1 MQVKFMQRALELAQ
15 KAAKEDEVP
24 IGAVIVDP
32 STDSII
38 AEAYNLSQHTLD
50 ATAHAEIEAI
60 RQACRRLGQ
69 NRLRGM
75 DLYVTLEP
83 CTMCAAAI
91 SFARIEHLYF
101 GAYDSKGGA
110 VTSGVR
116 FFAAPTC
123 HHRPQVEGGILEAES
138 AQLLKT
144 FFQQKR
150 LKPLPDETVILPNTI

>member
-32 STDSII
+32 GTDSII

-150 LKPLPDETVILPNTI
+150 LKSLSGGEVDG

>member
-150 LKPLPDETVILPNTI
+150 LKSLSGGEVDG

>member
-1 MQVKFMQRALELAQ
+1 MQIKFMQRALELAQ
-15 KAAKEDEVP
+15 RAATEDEVP

-38 AEAYNLSQHTLD
+38 AEAYNQSQHILD

-60 RQACRRLGQ
+60 RKACRHLGQ

-75 DLYVTLEP
+75 DMYVTLEP

-110 VTSGVR
+110 VASGIR
-116 FFAAPTC
+116 FFDAQTC
-123 HHRPQVEGGILEAES
+123 HHRPQVEGGILETES
-138 AQLLKT
+138 AKLLKT

-150 LKPLPDETVILPNTI
+150 

>member
-1 MQVKFMQRALELAQ
+1 MQIKFMQRALELAQ
-15 KAAKEDEVP
+15 RAATEDEVP

-38 AEAYNLSQHTLD
+38 AEAYNQSQHILD

-60 RQACRRLGQ
+60 RKACRHLGQ

-75 DLYVTLEP
+75 DMYVTLEP

-110 VTSGVR
+110 VASGVR
-116 FFAAPTC
+116 FFDAPTC

-150 LKPLPDETVILPNTI
+150 

>member
-32 STDSII
+32 GTDSII

-50 ATAHAEIEAI
+50 ATGHAEIEAI

-116 FFAAPTC
+116 FFDAPTC
-123 HHRPQVEGGILEAES
+123 HHRPHVEGGILADES

-150 LKPLPDETVILPNTI
+150 LKSLSGGEVDG

>member
-60 RQACRRLGQ
+60 RQACRRLGPMPSIWSSTER
-69 NRLRGM
+69 RLR
-75 DLYVTLEP
+75 
-83 CTMCAAAI
+83 
-91 SFARIEHLYF
+91 
-101 GAYDSKGGA
+101 
-110 VTSGVR
+110 
-116 FFAAPTC
+116 
-123 HHRPQVEGGILEAES
+123 
-138 AQLLKT
+138 
-144 FFQQKR
+144 
-150 LKPLPDETVILPNTI
+150 LPRSLR

>member
-1 MQVKFMQRALELAQ
+1 MQIKFMQRALELAQ

-32 STDSII
+32 NTDSII
-38 AEAYNLSQHTLD
+38 AEAYNLSQHKLD

-75 DLYVTLEP
+75 DMYVSLEP

-116 FFAAPTC
+116 FFDAPTC

-150 LKPLPDETVILPNTI
+150 LKILSGGEVDG

>member
-1 MQVKFMQRALELAQ
+1 MQINFMQRALELAQ

-32 STDSII
+32 NTDSII
-38 AEAYNLSQHTLD
+38 AEAYNLSQHKLD

-75 DLYVTLEP
+75 DMYVSLEP

-116 FFAAPTC
+116 FFDAPTC

-150 LKPLPDETVILPNTI
+150 LKILSGGEVDG

>member
-1 MQVKFMQRALELAQ
+1 MQIKFMQRALELAQ

-32 STDSII
+32 NTDSII
-38 AEAYNLSQHTLD
+38 AEAYDLSQHKLD

-75 DLYVTLEP
+75 DMYVSLEP

-116 FFAAPTC
+116 FFDAPTC

-150 LKPLPDETVILPNTI
+150 LKILSGGDVDG